1 MWVANTQGGGV
12 FLRNSPHE
20 GDRANASAIAEN
32 TPLTVTGELVEG
44 DGQQWWP
51 VTTPDGDAGYVPQPY
66 TTEKDPQAPPAPL
79 VPDQA
84 K

>member
-1 MWVANTQGGGV
+1 M
-12 FLRNSPHE
+12 FLRNSPHD
-20 GDRANASAIAEN
+20 GDRAGVIAEN
-32 TPLTVTGELVEG
+32 TPLTVTGEMVEG

-51 VTTPDGDAGYVPQPY
+51 VRTPDAQEGYVPVPY